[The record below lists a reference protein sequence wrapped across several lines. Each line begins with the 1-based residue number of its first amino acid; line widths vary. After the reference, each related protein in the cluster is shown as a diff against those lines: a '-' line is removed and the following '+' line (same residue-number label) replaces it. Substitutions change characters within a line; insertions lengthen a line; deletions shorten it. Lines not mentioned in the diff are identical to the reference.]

1 MDCRFPTATATGSE
15 KIHTMHTCCHSPART
30 GASTALLHADL
41 IKANERTTGQAA
53 GFRALEKNLSEL
65 LGAQA

>member
-1 MDCRFPTATATGSE
+1 
-15 KIHTMHTCCHSPART
+15 MHTCCHSPART